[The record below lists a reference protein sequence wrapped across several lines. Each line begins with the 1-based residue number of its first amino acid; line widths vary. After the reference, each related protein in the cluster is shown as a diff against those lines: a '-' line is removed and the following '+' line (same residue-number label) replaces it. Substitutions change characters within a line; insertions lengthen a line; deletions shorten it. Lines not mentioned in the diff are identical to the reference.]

1 MRIFPGAVANPGRRP
16 PPSPEEPMCLAV
28 PMEITAIADKVADV
42 EIGGVTKKVRL
53 DIIDAKPAIG
63 DFVIVHAGFAI
74 HRLDRED
81 ALETIKLFQEGLN
94 LELI

>member
-1 MRIFPGAVANPGRRP
+1 
-16 PPSPEEPMCLAV
+16 MCLAV
-28 PMEITAIADKVADV
+28 PMEVTAIHEKVADV
-42 EIGGVTKKVRL
+42 EIGGVTRQVRL
-53 DIIDAKPAIG
+53 DLIDAAPAIG

-74 HRLDRED
+74 RRLDRED